1 MSNSSFI
8 NNFWGEIMFNFRKNL
23 VSLFVFSFALFSFN
37 LPAEDAEVEEVVV
50 TGSLI
55 KISAQNKSVPV
66 DVIGRDE
73 LEAEGSPNM
82 VDVILNLP
90 SMSGTMNQ
98 QDQFQGSGVATG
110 MKNINIRGMGGDR
123 GLVLING
130 KRIAPAAVRSAK
142 SAVYPVDVGNFP
154 MIAMQRM
161 ELLKNGGA
169 VTYGSDAMTG
179 VLNFITRR
187 GFEGFEIKANATDY
201 DGSDGDQNLS
211 MVWGTGSGSA
221 NLMIAVEYEKRDR
234 LPVWERSFV
243 DYSSPTGWPV
253 GISSFGNPGGFGP
266 ALGWPGTLYAGLD
279 RDPKCGYTSEYTSS
293 FALSLGRCGYNYTP
307 FFNLIDEQERH
318 KFYAQVD
325 FEITESTSV
334 YMDVL
339 YADLEGWYNTSPSFP
354 HTNPGSSNYCAG
366 DPLSCTSAVPYFM
379 YVPLNNPGAV
389 DFLSTLSAERQAQ
402 YQGAGGLH
410 FWGRTLAVEGPSQ
423 SGKRFH
429 ETMRLNGGIR
439 HAFDNMD
446 LDVSITYTNHS
457 VDGYTYDPLHLRVQ
471 DALAGLSGHDCP
483 RVGSNP
489 WDSAN
494 DSLRGDTASGCY
506 WYNPFGTAIDAAPG
520 SALANH
526 PSVRKYFNGVS
537 SGITQVENVV
547 TEAILTGE
555 SGIELGGGNV
565 AWAAGYQ
572 YRWWD
577 SKYNPTG
584 DNRVDG
590 PQNSPFVF
598 LGVEQPSYIE
608 TRVWSLF
615 GEAALPITENAV
627 ITLGARH
634 EDYGLDS
641 LTKPKLSLIADVSDT
656 VTVRASYEQVFRVPT
671 IPTQST
677 VSLELYQP
685 AGEYIQIETPVPTSL
700 NPEEST
706 NIGFGVI
713 VRPNDQ
719 LTINLDYYSLALEG
733 PFNREASTC
742 ACSDKVTGDG
752 TLFDPATDVPQ
763 DITKIIAEL
772 INGDDVDTSGVDLEV
787 KYTFENGLG
796 NWSVGGNMNHIMEY
810 DVSGTADGQSYDG
823 AGKYNLRST
832 VLPIELRMMPDLKYN
847 AYATLFMDNGVYAR
861 LFARYIDGVE
871 IPSTFDSIAT
881 FQGAG
886 QFMDLQI
893 DDHLTFD
900 FHIGWSAMDDQI
912 EATLSVIN
920 LTDEEPPLAPHE
932 LGYDSYTHNPLGRQ
946 VKVGIDYRLQ

>member
-1 MSNSSFI
+1 MQ
-8 NNFWGEIMFNFRKNL
+8 NL
-23 VSLFVFSFALFSFN
+23 FKVFFGFSLLNLFFFTNILFSD
-37 LPAEDAEVEEVVV
+37 DAEVEEIVV

-55 KISAQNKSVPV
+55 KVTAQNQAVPV

-73 LEAEGSPNM
+73 LEAEGNPTM
-82 VDVILNLP
+82 MDVILNLP
-90 SMSGTMNQ
+90 SMSGTLNQ

-123 GLVLING
+123 GLVLLNG
-130 KRIAPAAVRSAK
+130 KRVAPAAVRSAK

-187 GFEGFEIKANATDY
+187 GFEGFEVKANFSDN
-201 DGSDGDQNLS
+201 DGSDGDQNVS
-211 MVWGTGSGSA
+211 MIWGTGNSSA
-221 NLMIAVEYEKRDR
+221 NLMIAIEYEKRDR
-234 LPVWERSFV
+234 LPIWERNFV
-243 DYSSPTGWPV
+243 DYSSPTGWPL

-266 ALGWPGTLYAGLD
+266 AKGWPGTLYGGLD
-279 RDPKCGYTSEYTSS
+279 RDPKCGYSSEYTSS

-307 FFNLIDEQERH
+307 FFNLIDEQERK

-366 DPLSCTSAVPYFM
+366 DPLTCTSAVPYFM
-379 YVPLNNPGAV
+379 YVPLANPGAV
-389 DFLSTLSAERQAQ
+389 DFLSTLSAARQAE
-402 YQGAGGLH
+402 YQAAGGLH

-439 HAFDNMD
+439 HSFDNGMD
-446 LDVSITYTNHS
+446 LDVSVTYTNHS

-471 DALAGLSGHDCP
+471 DALAGLAGHDCP

-489 WDSAN
+489 WAAAN
-494 DSLRGDTASGCY
+494 DALRGDTASGCY
-506 WYNPFGTAIDAAPG
+506 WYNPFGTAIGATSG

-526 PSVRKYFNGVS
+526 PSVRQYFNGVS
-537 SGITQVENVV
+537 AGITQVENVV
-547 TEAILTGE
+547 TEALLTGE
-555 SGIELGGGNV
+555 SDIEMGGGNL

-608 TRVWSLF
+608 TRVWSVF
-615 GEAALPITENAV
+615 GEAALPITENSV

-641 LTKPKLSLIADVSDT
+641 VTKPKLAFISDVSDK
-656 VTVRASYEQVFRVPT
+656 VTVRASYEQVFRVPS

-685 AGEYIQIETPVPTSL
+685 AGEYIQIETPVPSSL
-700 NPEEST
+700 QPEEST

-719 LTINLDYYSLALEG
+719 LSINLDYYSLALEG

-742 ACSDKVTGDG
+742 ACSDKITGSG
-752 TLFDPATDVPQ
+752 ALYDPAVNVPQ
-763 DITKIIAEL
+763 DISKIIAEL
-772 INGDDVDTSGVDLEV
+772 INGDDVDTSGIDLEV
-787 KYTFENGLG
+787 KYGFESGLG
-796 NWSVGGNMNHIMEY
+796 NWSVGGNMNHIIEY
-810 DVSGTADGQSYDG
+810 DVSGTADGNPYDA

-832 VLPIELRMMPDLKYN
+832 VLPIELRMMPDFKLN
-847 AYATLFMDNGVYAR
+847 AYASLLMNNGVYVR
-861 LFARYIDGVE
+861 LYARYIDGVE
-871 IPSTFDSIAT
+871 LPSTFDSLAT
-881 FQGAG
+881 MQGAG
-886 QFMDLQI
+886 YFQDQQI
-893 DDHLTFD
+893 DDHLTYD
-900 FHIGWSAMDDQI
+900 FHIGFNLLGDKL
-912 EATLSVIN
+912 ETTLSVIN

-932 LGYDSYTHNPLGRQ
+932 LAYDANTHNPVGRI
-946 VKVGIDYRLQ
+946 VKIGLDYRM